1 MSTSTQTVLLD
12 FYSDMCNPCKLL
24 MSDLES
30 LTPELNGIEIKKL
43 NIMENYDLTEKYN
56 IRSVPTLIVLKGEE
70 SHASYTGYR
79 GKDDLKRF
87 LEESL

>member
-1 MSTSTQTVLLD
+1 MSISTQTVLLD
-12 FYSDMCNPCKLL
+12 FYSDMCSPCKLL
-24 MSDLES
+24 MSDLEA

-70 SHASYTGYR
+70 NHASYTGYR
-79 GKDDLKRF
+79 GKDDLKKF
-87 LEESL
+87 LAESL

>member
-1 MSTSTQTVLLD
+1 MSTRTETVLLD

-24 MSDLES
+24 MSDLDE
-30 LTPELNGIEIKKL
+30 LTVELNGIEIKKL
-43 NIMENYDLTEKYN
+43 NIMDNYDLTEKYN

-79 GKDDLKRF
+79 GKDDLKKF
-87 LEESL
+87 LQESL